1 MNKGKLL
8 FEPIF
13 GCPNFQYPNNLHVH
27 PVVGGLQFAFAE
39 YDYSVEVA
47 LDMIIMI
54 VDKLADGPLKRSLI
68 SQMCINIAR
77 YDLSNESLFTN
88 KVEI

>member
-1 MNKGKLL
+1 MVVQ
-8 FEPIF
+8 IF
-13 GCPNFQYPNNLHVH
+13 SMYPNNLHVH
-27 PVVGGLQFAFAE
+27 PVAGGLQFAFAE

-68 SQMCINIAR
+68 SQMCI
-77 YDLSNESLFTN
+77 YF
-88 KVEI
+88 VEVNCLYKTRLMYMKFENTK